1 MGEVIIVVTLKSIRT
16 IEAAAIGLLSAVS
29 LSTCTARPAIDD
41 GVPASP
47 DGETERTAIA
57 PAAASPLD
65 EYLGF
70 TDWFQTQ
77 EEAKRAENA
86 RIVREEDLTAQCM
99 HERGFDYVPYLGEIP
114 GWGRSSDWLIPQSYN
129 PEWVAEY
136 GLGLFADPPLQTV
149 TFGVPMEEQGMHS
162 PSDPNYATFQSLSP
176 AEQDEW
182 RLALIGRAP
191 WEDDD
196 WGTGCRF
203 AASDQALA
211 ESNIV
216 QAQSLLNSPEFAPLN
231 EAIAQMRNNLAQPV
245 ITEEEQD
252 WLECMVN
259 AGYPEMVEQCE
270 NTIPRFSPE
279 IGGMVTWPHYL
290 RVSEQLTQ
298 EYTQIATEHFNE
310 TGDPTPPTPADS
322 PAMADLQRREIAL
335 ALADF
340 DCRVA
345 TNFEARQ
352 AARVNETESRFV
364 NDNRAA
370 LVALRDAAEQRG
382 LVSN

>member
-1 MGEVIIVVTLKSIRT
+1 MITNPRYRTLAL
-16 IEAAAIGLLSAVS
+16 AAVGLLAALT
-29 LSTCTARPAIDD
+29 LSTCTAKPAIDND
-41 GVPASP
+41 VAASP
-47 DGETERTAIA
+47 DGETERTAIV
-57 PAAASPLD
+57 AAVASPLD

-86 RIVREEDLTAQCM
+86 RIIREEELTAQCM

-114 GWGRSSDWLIPQSYN
+114 GWGRSSDWLVPQSNN
-129 PEWVAEY
+129 PEWIAEY
-136 GLGLFADPPLQTV
+136 GFGLFADPPLQPV
-149 TFGVPMEEQGMHS
+149 SFGAAMEEQGMHL
-162 PSDPNYATFQSLSP
+162 PSDPNYATFQNLSP
-176 AEQDEW
+176 AEQNEW

-191 WEDDD
+191 WEDAD

-203 AASDQALA
+203 GASGQAVL
-211 ESNIV
+211 ESTFA

-231 EAIAQMRNNLAQPV
+231 EAIAQMRNNLAPPV

-252 WLECMVN
+252 WLECMAN
-259 AGYPEMVEQCE
+259 AGYPEMVEQYE

-279 IGGMVTWPHYL
+279 IGGMVTWPHHL

-298 EYTQIATEHFNE
+298 EYTQIATEHFNG
-310 TGDPTPPTPADS
+310 TGNPTPPTPADS

-340 DCRVA
+340 DCRA
-345 TNFEARQ
+345 TTYFEARQ
-352 AARVNETESRFV
+352 AARINEAESRFV